1 MLARTE
7 AAPLLEIQLELVANA
22 IVWKPELT
30 EGRVGKSVRDV
41 ISKWLKSFA
50 EIGNLMKRLDT
61 GEGAYMKELEEDYD
75 VQDAMNQVWG

>member
-7 AAPLLEIQLELVANA
+7 AAPLLEIQLELVANE

-41 ISKWLKSFA
+41 ISKWLKSFH
-50 EIGNLMKRLDT
+50 EIGGKGGLVRVWEGQGASKATGDTVSGKDT
-61 GEGAYMKELEEDYD
+61 G
-75 VQDAMNQVWG
+75 V